1 MANWTA
7 RNNTPCSCQNL
18 TSNQSCCHWYVFSSE
33 LEFLPPPLSSEM
45 LALLTSLYALV
56 VVGALLANVLVTVV
70 VVKARMLR
78 SFTDMFILSLAVS
91 DLLVAGF
98 NMPVR

>member
-1 MANWTA
+1 
-7 RNNTPCSCQNL
+7 
-18 TSNQSCCHWYVFSSE
+18 
-33 LEFLPPPLSSEM
+33 M

-78 SFTDMFILSLAVS
+78 SFTDTFILSLAVS